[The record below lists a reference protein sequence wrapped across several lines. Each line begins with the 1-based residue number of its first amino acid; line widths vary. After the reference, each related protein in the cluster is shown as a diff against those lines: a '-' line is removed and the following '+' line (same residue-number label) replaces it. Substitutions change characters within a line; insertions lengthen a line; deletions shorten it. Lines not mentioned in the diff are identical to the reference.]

1 MSACVPTIHYDTYV
15 CDVHL
20 SRRTKFVLENH
31 SVRVLGGETLL
42 WQPCVIMQRCLN
54 PHAKQ
59 RKDCKLAGTFLKA
72 IHMTLFFVVWV
83 ALARTLSEI
92 ASPAP
97 HTMAQLKI
105 DHYN

>member
-31 SVRVLGGETLL
+31 SVRVLGGDTLL
-42 WQPCVIMQRCLN
+42 WQPGIIMQRCL
-54 PHAKQ
+54 Q

-72 IHMTLFFVVWV
+72 IHMTLFLVSV

-97 HTMAQLKI
+97 HTRAQLKI